1 MRPDLSEPY
10 VARIVSS
17 SDGRWRAQSLLDHL
31 VNTGE
36 QAAAFAEPFGASEWA
51 RLAGR
56 LHDLGKYQPAWQDYI
71 RRTTGFWT
79 DQPAARKGSIPHA
92 IAGAVHA
99 VDRFGDIGKLLAY
112 PIAGHHGGLPDWH
125 SSAVQPAGNLSARLA
140 EKDLL
145 ELVLRE
151 STPSEV
157 TEAPMPPLPTIAT
170 VEGMHLWIR
179 MLFSCLVDADSLDAE
194 RFEDDSRSSTRDA
207 WRALSDL
214 LPLLEDHLA
223 RLPRRGAID
232 DLRTDIRAQAVSRI
246 AEHPGF
252 FSLTVPTGGGKTL
265 TSLEFAIRHALHHG
279 QQRVIYAIPY
289 VSIIEQTAEVFRKAL
304 GGRLA
309 VLEHHANLD
318 PKDTDE
324 ESRVAAENWD
334 APIVVTTIVQLFE
347 SLFGSRRSRSR
358 KVHNIAGSVL
368 VLDEAQLMPPQF
380 LHPITSIL
388 TELVRGYGVSVV
400 LSTAT
405 QPALGP
411 RATSGRQFR
420 GIEGVRELMDAPETL
435 WPALDRVE
443 VTWPTDL
450 DERSTWEDIATQIL
464 TQRQVLCIVN
474 TRADCRRLTSVLP
487 DDTIH
492 LSALMCAEHR
502 STVIAG
508 IKTSLAADEPLRV
521 VSTQL
526 VEAGVDIDFPVV
538 FRALAG
544 LDSIAQSAGRCNRE
558 GRLDRGQVVVF
569 VPPAAAPIG
578 HLRKGEQATRALLA
592 VEGSDAVLT
601 PAGFRRYFDLLYSS
615 VELDKEGI
623 VAMLTE
629 GAQRGEFPFKT
640 VAAKFQLI
648 AEEGSGTILVPFGDT
663 GLELVERLER
673 IGPERWLL
681 RRLQRFTV
689 SIHQGHVRGL
699 SAIGAIREVGQD
711 TYTLVDRARYDERL
725 GLVVGDMSVVMEG
738 LLA

>member
-1 MRPDLSEPY
+1 MGSELSEPF
-10 VARIVSS
+10 VARIAQS
-17 SDGRWRAQSLLDHL
+17 SDGRWRAQGLLDHL

-36 QAAAFAEPFGASEWA
+36 QAAAFAQTFGADGWA

-79 DQPAARKGSIPHA
+79 DQPPPRRGSISHA
-92 IAGAVHA
+92 IVGAVHV

-112 PIAGHHGGLPDWH
+112 PIAGHHAGLADWD
-125 SSAVQPAGNLSARLA
+125 SSAIQREGNLKNRLG
-140 EKDLL
+140 EKDLW
-145 ELVLRE
+145 ELTLRE
-151 STPSEV
+151 KIPSEI
-157 TEAPMPPLPTIAT
+157 TEAAAPPLPAIAT
-170 VEGMHLWIR
+170 TEGMHLWIR

-194 RFEDDSRSSTRDA
+194 RFEGNSRSTTRDR

-214 LPLLEDHLA
+214 LALLDDHLA
-223 RLPRRGAID
+223 RLPRRGDID
-232 DLRTDIRAQAVSRI
+232 DFRTNIRAQAVSRI

-265 TSLEFAIRHALHHG
+265 TSLEFAMRHALHHG
-279 QQRVIYAIPY
+279 QKRVIYAIPY

-304 GGRLA
+304 GDRFA

-318 PKDTDE
+318 PDDTDE

-368 VLDEAQLMPPQF
+368 VLDEAQLLPPQF

-443 VTWPTDL
+443 VSWPADL
-450 DERSTWEDIATQIL
+450 DERSTWEDVAAHL
-464 TQRQVLCIVN
+464 LAERQVLCVVN
-474 TRADCRRLTSVLP
+474 TRADCRRLTSLLP
-487 DDTIH
+487 DDTVH

-508 IKTSLAADEPLRV
+508 IKASLAADQPLRV

-558 GRLDRGQVVVF
+558 GRLDRGHVVVF
-569 VPPAAAPIG
+569 VPPAPAPIG
-578 HLRKGEQATRALLA
+578 HLRKGEQATRALLSA
-592 VEGSDAVLT
+592 KGTDDPLT

-615 VELDKEGI
+615 VDLDKERI
-623 VAMLTE
+623 VTMLTE
-629 GAQRGEFPFKT
+629 GAHRGEFPFRT

-648 AEEGSGTILVPFGDT
+648 ADEGSGTILVPYGRT
-663 GLELVERLER
+663 GSRLLKLLDR
-673 IGPERWLL
+673 VGPERRLL

-699 SAIGAIREVGQD
+699 LAIGAIREVGQD
-711 TYTLVDRARYDERL
+711 MYTLVERDRYDERL
-725 GLVVGDMSVVMEG
+725 GLVVDDLSVVMEG

>member
-1 MRPDLSEPY
+1 MVRTQLSEQF
-10 VARIVSS
+10 VARIVQGQGGS
-17 SDGRWRAQSLLDHL
+17 WRSQALLDHL

-36 QAAAFAEPFGASEWA
+36 QAATFAERFGASDWA

-71 RRTTGFWT
+71 RRTTGYWT
-79 DQPAARKGSIPHA
+79 DQPAARTPHA
-92 IAGAVHA
+92 IVGAIHA
-99 VDRFGDIGKLLAY
+99 VDRFGDVGRLLAY
-112 PIAGHHGGLPDWH
+112 PIAGHHGGLSDWH
-125 SSAVQPAGNLSARLA
+125 SSAVQGAGCLSNRLS
-140 EKDLL
+140 EKALW

-151 STPSEV
+151 PIPAGITDV
-157 TEAPMPPLPTIAT
+157 ALPPLPAIGTA
-170 VEGMHLWIR
+170 EGVHLWIR

-194 RFEDDSRSSTRDA
+194 RFEDDSRASTRDA
-207 WRALSDL
+207 WRGLSEL
-214 LPLLEDHLA
+214 LPLLADYLA
-223 RLPRRGAID
+223 GLPRRGDID
-232 DLRTDIRAQAVSRI
+232 DLRTNIRAQAVSRI

-265 TSLEFAIRHALHHG
+265 TSLEFAIRHALRHG
-279 QQRVIYAIPY
+279 QKRVIYAIPY

-304 GGRLA
+304 GDRYA

-324 ESRVAAENWD
+324 ESGLAAETWD

-368 VLDEAQLMPPQF
+368 VLDEAQLLPPQF

-388 TELVRGYGVSVV
+388 TELVRGFGVSVV

-405 QPALGP
+405 QPVLGP

-443 VTWPTDL
+443 VTWPADL
-450 DERSTWEDIATQIL
+450 DERSTWEDVAARL
-464 TQRQVLCIVN
+464 LAERQVLCVVN
-474 TRADCRRLTSVLP
+474 TRADCRRLTSLLP
-487 DDTIH
+487 DDTVH

-502 STVIAG
+502 SAVIAD
-508 IKTSLAADEPLRV
+508 IKTSLAANEPLRV
-521 VSTQL
+521 VSTQM

-569 VPPAAAPIG
+569 VPPAPAPIG
-578 HLRKGEQATRALLA
+578 HLRKGEQATRAMLA
-592 VEGSDAVLT
+592 VEGTDAALT

-623 VAMLTE
+623 VTMLTE
-629 GAQRGEFPFKT
+629 GAHRGEFPFRT

-648 AEEGSGTILVPFGDT
+648 AEEGSGTILVPYGET
-663 GLELVERLER
+663 GLQLVEQLER

-681 RRLQRFTV
+681 RRLQRFAV

-699 SAIGAIREVGQD
+699 LKTGAIREVGQD
-711 TYTLVDRARYDERL
+711 TYALLERERYHPRL
-725 GLVVGDMSVVMEG
+725 GLLVDDLSVVMEG